1 MFTGIISDIGEVAAR
16 DGGRFEIRCGY
27 AAESIAIG
35 ASIACDGA
43 CLTAT
48 KVDPSGAGSTFAV
61 DVSNETLAKTTL
73 DEWRPGRRINLERA
87 LKAGDELGGHIVA
100 GHVDGV
106 GRIVEMHA
114 DGQSRRFT
122 VEVPPEL
129 APYIAS
135 KGSITLDGISLTVND
150 VQETSFGINIIP
162 AYLDPHDPGG
172 QKAGRQGQP
181 RSRCLC
187 ALCGA
192 PDGVPA
198 VNTNLQRVAYAE
210 GKGFLSPIDEILED
224 LRNGRMIIL
233 VDAEDR
239 ENEGDLVVPAQMA
252 TPDVINF
259 MAKHG
264 RGLICLSLT
273 RQRADQLRL
282 EYMARQN
289 EARARTAFTVSIE
302 AREGVATGISAH
314 DRARTISTAID
325 PTKDFNDIVSPGH
338 VFPLIA
344 REGGVLVRAGH
355 TEASVDLARLA
366 GLYPAGVI
374 CEIMNDDGTMARMPD
389 LVAFAQRHALK
400 IGTIEDLIGYRLSH
414 DRIVKPIAK
423 TAVESGFGGPFD
435 LHVYETTVEP
445 VEHLALVKGDIK
457 APGPVLVRV
466 HAVNAMADLLGIGGE
481 GAKGSLIEKSMRA
494 IAQEGR
500 GVIVLIRDLRP
511 KSVSAVIQQAAERK
525 RPGKADAERRQ
536 VEIGIG
542 SQILRDLGVSD
553 MVLLS
558 NAPPSRYV
566 GLEAFGLRIV
576 GQRKIG

>member
-1 MFTGIISDIGEVAAR
+1 M
-16 DGGRFEIRCGY
+16 
-27 AAESIAIG
+27 
-35 ASIACDGA
+35 
-43 CLTAT
+43 
-48 KVDPSGAGSTFAV
+48 
-61 DVSNETLAKTTL
+61 
-73 DEWRPGRRINLERA
+73 
-87 LKAGDELGGHIVA
+87 
-100 GHVDGV
+100 
-106 GRIVEMHA
+106 
-114 DGQSRRFT
+114 
-122 VEVPPEL
+122 
-129 APYIAS
+129 
-135 KGSITLDGISLTVND
+135 
-150 VQETSFGINIIP
+150 
-162 AYLDPHDPGG
+162 
-172 QKAGRQGQP
+172 
-181 RSRCLC
+181 
-187 ALCGA
+187 
-192 PDGVPA
+192 
-198 VNTNLQRVAYAE
+198 
-210 GKGFLSPIDEILED
+210 
-224 LRNGRMIIL
+224 
-233 VDAEDR
+233 
-239 ENEGDLVVPAQMA
+239 
-252 TPDVINF
+252 
-259 MAKHG
+259 
-264 RGLICLSLT
+264 
-273 RQRADQLRL
+273 
-282 EYMARQN
+282 
-289 EARARTAFTVSIE
+289 
-302 AREGVATGISAH
+302 ATGISAH
-314 DRARTISTAID
+314 DRARTIATAID

-355 TEASVDLARLA
+355 TEASIDLARLA

-423 TAVESGFGGPFD
+423 TSVESGFGGPFD

-481 GAKGSLIEKSMRA
+481 GERSLIEKSMRA

-542 SQILRDLGVSD
+542 SQILRDLGVTD

>member
-1 MFTGIISDIGEVAAR
+1 M
-16 DGGRFEIRCGY
+16 
-27 AAESIAIG
+27 
-35 ASIACDGA
+35 
-43 CLTAT
+43 
-48 KVDPSGAGSTFAV
+48 
-61 DVSNETLAKTTL
+61 
-73 DEWRPGRRINLERA
+73 
-87 LKAGDELGGHIVA
+87 
-100 GHVDGV
+100 
-106 GRIVEMHA
+106 
-114 DGQSRRFT
+114 
-122 VEVPPEL
+122 
-129 APYIAS
+129 
-135 KGSITLDGISLTVND
+135 
-150 VQETSFGINIIP
+150 
-162 AYLDPHDPGG
+162 
-172 QKAGRQGQP
+172 
-181 RSRCLC
+181 
-187 ALCGA
+187 
-192 PDGVPA
+192 
-198 VNTNLQRVAYAE
+198 NTNPKPVAYAE

-239 ENEGDLVVPAQMA
+239 ENEGDLVVAAQMA
-252 TPDVINF
+252 TPETINF

-273 RQRADQLRL
+273 KQRADQLRL
-282 EYMARQN
+282 EYMSRQN
-289 EARARTAFTVSIE
+289 EARKRTAFTVSIE

-314 DRARTISTAID
+314 DRARTIATAID
-325 PTKDFNDIVSPGH
+325 PTKDHNDIVSPGH

-389 LVAFAQRHALK
+389 LVAFAQRHGLK
-400 IGTIEDLIGYRLSH
+400 IGTIEDLIGYRLKH
-414 DRIVKPIAK
+414 DRIVRRVAK
-423 TAVESGFGGPFD
+423 SQLESAYGGPFE

-445 VEHLALVKGDIK
+445 VEHLALVKGDLH
-457 APGPVLVRV
+457 APGPVPVRV
-466 HAVNAMADLLGIGGE
+466 HAVDPLVDLLGMGEE
-481 GAKGSLIEKSMRA
+481 GAKGSLIERSMRL

-500 GVIVLIRDLRP
+500 GVVVLIRNLRP
-511 KSVSAVIQQAAERK
+511 KSVSDWLAQNAAPK
-525 RPGKADAERRQ
+525 RPSKADDERRQ

-576 GQRKIG
+576 GHRKIE